1 MITLRTVKIDPWVAK
16 FENFEVFEISNS
28 FQCSF
33 IIHHLPTSLERRTDE
48 KRG

>member
-16 FENFEVFEISNS
+16 FENFEDEISNS

-33 IIHHLPTSLERRTDE
+33 IIHHPPTLLERRTDE
-48 KRG
+48 